1 MLGCP
6 SESRE
11 ALEFGPQDRPGQ
23 GKCKSTS
30 SQKVI
35 LKWNERVLRRG
46 FLPNIGNLIAFEATA
61 RHGSVS
67 RAADEL
73 NLTQSAVSR
82 QIQQLEDSL
91 GLSLFHRTRQRMVL
105 TDVGRMYASQV
116 RGSLGDLSDATHQA
130 IALSGT
136 SGVLNLA
143 VLPTFGTRW
152 LIPRIPEFV
161 TRHPDAT
168 VNFGV
173 RLVPFDFAA
182 EPFDAAIHF
191 GQPHWPGAV
200 CELLRSEEVVP
211 LCSPAFRERESI
223 HRPQDLSRVTL
234 LQQSTRPTA
243 WAEWFSSVGVAGGN
257 PLRGPRFEQFA
268 MVAQAAAA
276 GLGVALIPSFLI
288 ADELAS
294 RRLELL
300 FPHGLVS
307 SGSYYLV
314 YPEHKAQAPL
324 LRSFRDWIVAKTHSD
339 EGDRGRV
346 DQDRADQG

>member
-1 MLGCP
+1 M
-6 SESRE
+6 
-11 ALEFGPQDRPGQ
+11 F
-23 GKCKSTS
+23 
-30 SQKVI
+30 
-35 LKWNERVLRRG
+35 RRG
-46 FLPNIGNLIAFEATA
+46 FLPNVGNLLAFEATA

-67 RAADEL
+67 RAAEEL
-73 NLTQSAVSR
+73 NLTQSAISR

-91 GLSLFHRTRQRMVL
+91 GVSLFRRTRQRVML

-116 RGSLGDLSDATHQA
+116 RNTLTELSDATHQA

-152 LIPRIPEFV
+152 LIPRIPEFFA
-161 TRHPDAT
+161 RHPDAT

-200 CELLRSEEVVP
+200 CELLRREEAVP
-211 LCSPAFRERESI
+211 VCSPAYRERENI
-223 HRPQDLSRVTL
+223 RTPEDLTRALL

-243 WAEWFSSVGVAGGN
+243 WAEWFAGVGVAIGN

-268 MVAQAAAA
+268 MIAQAAAA
-276 GLGVALIPSFLI
+276 GLGAALIPNFLI

-294 RRLELL
+294 GRLEIL
-300 FPHGLVS
+300 FPHSLVS
-307 SGSYYLV
+307 GGAYYLV
-314 YPEHKAQAPL
+314 YPEPKAEAPL
-324 LRSFRDWIVAKTHSD
+324 VRSFRDWIMAKTN
-339 EGDRGRV
+339 
-346 DQDRADQG
+346 QG